1 MGQLS
6 NHNKEIVTKHIF
18 SMYFALHT
26 TSIVQ
31 LDESRLGQLTCH
43 DYVGL
48 ISLNLVAVYGK

>member
-1 MGQLS
+1 
-6 NHNKEIVTKHIF
+6 
-18 SMYFALHT
+18 MYFALHT

-48 ISLNLVAVYGK
+48 ISLNLVVVYGK